1 MIIAI
6 VTILTLSSVGLF
18 VLLVHGARRLHYR
31 PTARQFGVGMLIGG
45 VTDFLDTL
53 GIGSFVT
60 STAIFQAT
68 HYLKD
73 ERQLPGTLN
82 TMHAIPTAFEA
93 LFFVTAIQVDPW
105 TLISLVVAAAIGAV
119 LGSEFMVKLNQ
130 QRIQRIMAVALVV
143 TAILMAAKLA
153 GWVSLLGVAN
163 QATSLR
169 GWPLAIGI
177 IGNFIL
183 GLLMAAGVGLYAPC
197 MVMVYFLGL
206 TPIAA
211 FPIMMLSCALLMPS
225 SAVNFIRRDR
235 VAYRG
240 IFGII
245 LGGIIGVIVAAMF
258 VKSLSMTA
266 LSWLIVVVS
275 LWTAQSLWRAA
286 IRQKSRLN

>member
-1 MIIAI
+1 MVIAI
-6 VTILTLSSVGLF
+6 VIILTLSSVGLF
-18 VLLVHGARRLHYR
+18 GLLVNGAKRAHYR
-31 PTARQFGVGMLIGG
+31 LTAKNFGLGLVIGG

-60 STAIFQAT
+60 STAIFQAS

-93 LFFVTAIQVDPW
+93 LFFVTAVSVEPW
-105 TLISLVVAAAIGAV
+105 TLISLVVAAAVGAV
-119 LGSEFMVKLNQ
+119 IGSEVMVKLNQ
-130 QRIQRIMAVALVV
+130 RRIQLIMAGALVV
-143 TAILMAAKLA
+143 TAGLMTAKLA
-153 GWVSLLGVAN
+153 GWISLLGVAN
-163 QATSLR
+163 HATSLR
-169 GWPLAIGI
+169 GWPLVIGVV
-177 IGNFIL
+177 GNFIL

-225 SAVNFIRRDR
+225 SAVNFIRRGR

-245 LGGIIGVIVAAMF
+245 LGGIVGVVIAATL

-266 LSWLIVVVS
+266 LSWLIVLVS

-286 IRQKSRLN
+286 TRQHKQFN